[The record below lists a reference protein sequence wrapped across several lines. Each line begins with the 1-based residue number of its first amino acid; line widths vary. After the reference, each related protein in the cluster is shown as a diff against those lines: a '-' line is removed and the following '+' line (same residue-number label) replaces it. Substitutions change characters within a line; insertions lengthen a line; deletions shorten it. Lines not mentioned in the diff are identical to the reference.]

1 MFRYGPASSSNRII
15 SEVLG
20 TTSAERVYTAVG
32 LSPSTNY
39 SIEVAAINRNGDVGP
54 FTTAIFTTTVVD
66 G

>member
-1 MFRYGPASSSNRII
+1 MIRYGPASSRNRII

-32 LSPSTNY
+32 LAPSTNY
-39 SIEVAAINRNGDVGP
+39 SIEVAAINRDGDIGP
-54 FTTAIFTTTVVD
+54 FTTAIFATTVVD